1 MANLSAL
8 LGLLKKVNVKA
19 VLSTA
24 EKAIVAASA
33 VNSTIEYKNK
43 DKVDAA
49 LSKAST
55 AVNVTKVVTNVFNK
69 D

>member
-33 VNSTIEYKNK
+33 VNSSLEYKNK
-43 DKVDAA
+43 DKVGTA
-49 LSKAST
+49 LNKANT
-55 AVNVTKVVTNVFNK
+55 AVNITKVVTNVFNK

>member
-8 LGLLKKVNVKA
+8 VGLLKKVNVKA

-33 VNSTIEYKNK
+33 VNSSLEYKNK
-43 DKVDAA
+43 DKVDTA
-49 LSKAST
+49 LNKAST
-55 AVNVTKVVTNVFNK
+55 AVNVTKIVTNVFNK

>member
-33 VNSTIEYKNK
+33 VNSSLEYKNK
-43 DKVDAA
+43 DKVSTA
-49 LSKAST
+49 LNKAST
-55 AVNVTKVVTNVFNK
+55 AVNVTKIVTNVFKK

>member
-33 VNSTIEYKNK
+33 VNSSLEYKNK
-43 DKVDAA
+43 DKVDTA

-55 AVNVTKVVTNVFNK
+55 AVNVTKIVTNVFNK

>member
-24 EKAIVAASA
+24 EKAVNAASA
-33 VNSTIEYKNK
+33 VNSTLEYKNK
-43 DKVDAA
+43 DKVDTA

-55 AVNVTKVVTNVFNK
+55 AVNVTKIVTNVFNK